1 MFGKQIQL
9 ANLDFWKLMINFA
22 EHIISDEVDT
32 LLLSRQREF
41 CLEPVSSHIEING
54 CIVFVE
60 ADKNGYY
67 R

>member
-1 MFGKQIQL
+1 
-9 ANLDFWKLMINFA
+9 MINFA

-41 CLEPVSSHIEING
+41 CLEPVSSHIEINS

>member
-1 MFGKQIQL
+1 
-9 ANLDFWKLMINFA
+9 MINFA